1 MAKVVRTGNARKQEI
16 VKLVNRLDGKYN
28 KWNIWNDFI
37 LMFATSIANVFP
49 GPYRQEREE
58 AYLKTAK
65 KYTPGELDVF
75 AEMIALVVTGMEE
88 NPDQDFLGE
97 LYMCMNMGNKWTGQ
111 FFTPYGLCQAMS
123 RLNYSDGELEAQVQ
137 EKGFI
142 SVCDPACGAGALL
155 IAFANE
161 CRRKGVNFQQSVLF
175 TAQDIDQ
182 LAGMMCYIQLSL
194 MGCPGYVVIDNTLT
208 KPALSYDKRGL
219 LPVDK
224 GNVWYTPMYY
234 SEIWQ
239 WRQIAARM
247 DLMCQS
253 MAKAGEKVVKQL
265 EPVAVEVK
273 KEPEPIMVPELKAD
287 ETGQL
292 SLF

>member
-1 MAKVVRTGNARKQEI
+1 MAKVVRTGNARQQEI

-65 KYTPGELDVF
+65 KYTQNELKTF
-75 AEMIALVVTGMEE
+75 AEMMGLVIVGMDE

-111 FFTPYGLCQAMS
+111 FFTPYGICQAMS
-123 RLNYSDGELEAQVQ
+123 RLNYSDGEFEAQVQ

-155 IAFANE
+155 IAFANVCKE
-161 CRRKGVNFQQSVLF
+161 KKLNYQQYCLF
-175 TAQDIDQ
+175 VAQDIDQ

-194 MGCPGYVVIDNTLT
+194 MGCAGHVVIADTLAH
-208 KPALSYDKRGL
+208 PARFYDERSL
-219 LPVDK
+219 LPAD
-224 GNVWYTPMYY
+224 GQNVWTTPMMY
-234 SEIWQ
+234 SETWQ
-239 WRQIAARM
+239 IRQIAARM
-247 DLMCQS
+247 ALLTS
-253 MAKAGEKVVKQL
+253 RIGTASEKVVEKL
-265 EPVAVEVK
+265 KTAPAL
-273 KEPEPIMVPELKAD
+273 KEPEPAPVVIPELKAD

>member
-1 MAKVVRTGNARKQEI
+1 MAKVVRTGNARQQEI

-65 KYTPGELDVF
+65 KYTQNELKTF
-75 AEMIALVVTGMEE
+75 AEMMGLVIVGMDE

-97 LYMCMNMGNKWTGQ
+97 LSMCMNMGNKWTGQ
-111 FFTPYGLCQAMS
+111 FFTPYGICQAMS
-123 RLNYSDGELEAQVQ
+123 RLTYSDGELEAQVQ

-155 IAFANE
+155 IAFANVCKE
-161 CRRKGVNFQQSVLF
+161 KKLNYQQCCLF
-175 TAQDIDQ
+175 VAQDIDQ

-194 MGCPGYVVIDNTLT
+194 MGCAGHVVIADTLAH
-208 KPALSYDKRGL
+208 PARFYDERSL
-219 LPVDK
+219 LPAD
-224 GNVWYTPMYY
+224 GQNVWTTPMMY
-234 SEIWQ
+234 SETWQ
-239 WRQIAARM
+239 LRQIAARM
-247 DLMCQS
+247 ALLTGRLGTASDTVI
-253 MAKAGEKVVKQL
+253 EKL
-265 EPVAVEVK
+265 TAPAV
-273 KEPEPIMVPELKAD
+273 KEPEPAPVVIPELKAD

>member
-1 MAKVVRTGNARKQEI
+1 MAKVVRTGNARQQEI

-65 KYTPGELDVF
+65 KYTQNELKTF
-75 AEMIALVVTGMEE
+75 AEMMGLVIVGMDE

-111 FFTPYGLCQAMS
+111 FFTPYGICQAMS
-123 RLNYSDGELEAQVQ
+123 RLNYSDGEFEAQVQ

-155 IAFANE
+155 IAFANVCKE
-161 CRRKGVNFQQSVLF
+161 KKLNYQQYCLF
-175 TAQDIDQ
+175 VAQDIDQ

-194 MGCPGYVVIDNTLT
+194 MGCAGHVVIADTLAH
-208 KPALSYDKRGL
+208 PARFYDERSL
-219 LPVDK
+219 LPAD
-224 GNVWYTPMYY
+224 GQNVWTTPMMY
-234 SEIWQ
+234 SETWQ
-239 WRQIAARM
+239 IRQIAARM
-247 DLMCQS
+247 ALLTGRLGTASDTVI
-253 MAKAGEKVVKQL
+253 EKL
-265 EPVAVEVK
+265 TAPAV
-273 KEPEPIMVPELKAD
+273 KEPEPAPVVIPELKAD